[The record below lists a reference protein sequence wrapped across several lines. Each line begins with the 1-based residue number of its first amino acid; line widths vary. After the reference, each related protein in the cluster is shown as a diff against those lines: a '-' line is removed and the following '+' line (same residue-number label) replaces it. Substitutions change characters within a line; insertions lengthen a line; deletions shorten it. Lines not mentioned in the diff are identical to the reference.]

1 VIARVAAGGALAA
14 AIVVVVLILFGGG
27 SSYTLKLQFSDAS
40 GLVTG
45 NLVMI
50 GPATVGSV
58 QSVGLSPAGAAQV
71 TISVQSEAAPMHE
84 GTQAK
89 IVENSL
95 SGIADHYIVLNPAP
109 QSAPVISSGGVIP
122 ETNTTAEVSLDQLF
136 DSLDSP
142 TRQGLRGF
150 IQGEAAAI
158 QGKSSEANQTLQ
170 YFAPALTS
178 TSDVT
183 QELTRDEPAFDGL
196 LVQGAQAM
204 TQLASRAQELTQLIS
219 NGDQATGAIASQSHN
234 LETAL
239 SLLPGA
245 LNHTTTTYAGLRAT
259 LNSLDPV
266 INASKPASRQLRPF
280 AIELRQLSEASI
292 PTLAE
297 LSNLLVN
304 PSGSGDLLTLL
315 KDTPG
320 LAKIAIPA
328 FPRLIHEMNFS
339 QDQLNAFREYT
350 PDVVAALSN
359 LGQAGAYYD
368 ANGHYV
374 RTQPVFDEF
383 AVDGANQLEPMP
395 ANENRYSGLQV
406 VHGRCP
412 GSAIQPTA
420 DGSAPWVVPGCN
432 SKAVLPGP

>member
-1 VIARVAAGGALAA
+1 VIARAAAAGALAA
-14 AIVVVVLILFGGG
+14 AIVLVILILFVGG
-27 SSYTLKLQFSDAS
+27 SGYQLKLDFSDAS

-45 NLVMI
+45 NQVMI

-58 QSVGLSPAGAAQV
+58 QSIGLSPNGAAQV
-71 TISVQSEAAPMHE
+71 TISLESAAAPVRI

-89 IVENSL
+89 IYENSL
-95 SGIADHYIVLNPAP
+95 SGIADHYVTLYPAP
-109 QSAPVISSGGVIP
+109 QSAPSIPSGGTIP
-122 ETNTTAEVSLDQLF
+122 EQYTTSEVSLDQVF
-136 DSLDSP
+136 DSLNTP
-142 TRQGLRGF
+142 TREGLRGF
-150 IQGEAAAI
+150 IEGEAASI
-158 QGKSSEANQTLQ
+158 QGKASEAHQTLQ
-170 YFAPALTS
+170 YLAPALTS

-196 LVQGAQAM
+196 LVEGAQAM

-219 NGDQATGAIASQSHN
+219 SGDQATGAIASQSQN

-245 LNHTTTTYAGLRAT
+245 LNRTTTTYAGLRAT

-266 INASKPASRQLRPF
+266 VNASKPASRQLKPF

-297 LSNLLVN
+297 LSDLLRN

-320 LAKIAIPA
+320 LAKVALPA
-328 FPRLIHEMNFS
+328 FPQLIHEMNIS
-339 QDQLNAFREYT
+339 QDQLNTFREYT
-350 PDVVAALSN
+350 PDVIAALSD

-374 RTQPVFDEF
+374 RTQPIFDAF
-383 AVDGANQLEPMP
+383 GVNSSNQLQPLP
-395 ANENRYSGLQV
+395 SYANRYTGLEV

-412 GSAIQPTA
+412 GSAVQATF

-432 SKAVLPGP
+432 AKAVLPGP

>member
-1 VIARVAAGGALAA
+1 VIARAAAAGALAV
-14 AIVVVVLILFGGG
+14 AIVLVVLILFGGG
-27 SSYTLKLQFSDAS
+27 SGYTLKLDFSDAS
-40 GLVTG
+40 GLVSG

-58 QSVGLSPAGAAQV
+58 QSVGLSPNGEAQV
-71 TISVQSEAAPMHE
+71 TISLESAAAPVHQ
-84 GTQAK
+84 GTVAK
-89 IVENSL
+89 VVENSL
-95 SGIADHYIVLNPAP
+95 SGIADHYIVLDPGSLSGPTIN
-109 QSAPVISSGGVIP
+109 SGGVIG
-122 ETNTTAEVSLDQLF
+122 EQSTTAEVNLDQLF
-136 DSLDSP
+136 DSLDSS

-158 QGKSSEANQTLQ
+158 QGKASEAHQTLQ
-170 YFAPALTS
+170 YLAPALAS

-196 LVQGAQAM
+196 LVQGAAAM
-204 TQLASRAQELTQLIS
+204 TQLDSRAQELTQLIS
-219 NGDQATGAIASQSHN
+219 SGDQATGAIASQSRN
-234 LETAL
+234 LQTAL
-239 SLLPGA
+239 SLLPNA
-245 LNHTTTTYAGLRAT
+245 LNHTTSTYAGLRAT

-266 INASKPASRQLRPF
+266 VNASKPASRQLRQF
-280 AIELRQLSEASI
+280 AIELRQLSVASI

-297 LSNLLVN
+297 LSDLLSN
-304 PSGSGDLLTLL
+304 PSGNGDLLTLL

-328 FPRLIHEMNFS
+328 FPRLIHEMNIS
-339 QDQLNAFREYT
+339 QNQLNAFREYA
-350 PDVVAALSN
+350 PDVVAALTN

-374 RTQPVFDEF
+374 RTQPEFDPF
-383 AVDGANQLEPMP
+383 VVNAANQLEPLP
-395 ANENRYSGLQV
+395 ASENRYTGLQL

-420 DGSAPWVVPGCN
+420 DGAAPWVVPGC
-432 SKAVLPGP
+432 KASSILPGP